1 MNTRCGNAPGMQG
14 CQRKQGCPRDAGLLH
29 SQSKHPGSKLG
40 HIHSLDIHSLDI
52 LEGGCR
58 IALLYGTA
66 EQGQLEE
73 GLEHLLPS
81 VSTSR
86 RGLGDSF

>member
-1 MNTRCGNAPGMQG
+1 MPLGCRDAKESRAANGMQ
-14 CQRKQGCPRDAGLLH
+14 RCPQDAGLLH
-29 SQSKHPGSKLG
+29 SQPKHPGSKVG
-40 HIHSLDIHSLDI
+40 HIHSLDT

-58 IALLYGTA
+58 VALSYGTA

-86 RGLGDSF
+86 KGRGDSF